1 MRVPCALAQLLVCVA
16 LVITGLSPAEAGTFK
31 VIPIKVYLEDNQ
43 KTQTLTLRNES
54 EEPVTLQFEAME
66 WSQDPA
72 GQDHYEPTK
81 ALVMFPK
88 IVTIKAG
95 AEQLIRLGYQG
106 PPATNQERTYRVY
119 MTELPI
125 SKPGETTLKMV
136 MRLGVPVFITP
147 AKGKPALEIVQSSLE
162 QHVAH
167 VQIRN
172 PSSRHGYVK
181 TMHVVGRDA
190 SGAEVFATD
199 ASGWYVLP
207 GMQRTFPIKLPE
219 HACARVSTI
228 SVSMIFSSKDLDQPP
243 VTSTADVTS
252 SHCSSSAP

>member
-1 MRVPCALAQLLVCVA
+1 MHWALAQLLVCVA

-72 GQDHYEPTK
+72 GQDLSEPTK

-125 SKPGETTLKMV
+125 STPGETTLKMV

-147 AKGKPALEIVQSSLE
+147 AKGKPVLEIVQISLE

-172 PSSRHGYVK
+172 PSPRHGYVK

-199 ASGWYVLP
+199 ATGWYVLP
-207 GMQRTFPIKLPE
+207 GMQRTFPIKLPD

-243 VTSTADVTS
+243 VTSTADVAS
-252 SHCSSSAP
+252 SHCASSAP